1 MNFLKTISWKG
12 ILKWILSII
21 ILIISLCLIF
31 HTQIRSHVMTETT
44 NHYQINNIDT
54 STIDSNQKVEG
65 NFDFDNVK
73 SVSSE
78 DVLASQWNSQDL
90 PVIGGISVPE
100 LNINLPIFKG
110 VDNVNLF
117 YGAGTMKPYQQMGVG
132 NYSLA
137 SHHIFTAENAEQ
149 MLFSPLAHAK
159 TGMKIYLTDKHN
171 VYYYTITDVKQVTPD
186 RVDEIEDRDGI
197 NEITLVTC
205 VDLDATYR
213 IIVKGVLVSTTEY
226 EHTPQSILDTFT
238 KPYHQRY

>member
-1 MNFLKTISWKG
+1 
-12 ILKWILSII
+12 
-21 ILIISLCLIF
+21 
-31 HTQIRSHVMTETT
+31 
-44 NHYQINNIDT
+44 
-54 STIDSNQKVEG
+54 
-65 NFDFDNVK
+65 
-73 SVSSE
+73 
-78 DVLASQWNSQDL
+78 
-90 PVIGGISVPE
+90 
-100 LNINLPIFKG
+100 
-110 VDNVNLF
+110 
-117 YGAGTMKPYQQMGVG
+117 
-132 NYSLA
+132 
-137 SHHIFTAENAEQ
+137 

-226 EHTPQSILDTFT
+226 EHTSQSILDTFT